1 MTLSTAFRRRLKLAA
16 IALPFALAMRSP
28 IRAQSEPQ
36 IAGPYGTLTIHNAT
50 LIDGTGSPARGPVDI
65 VIKGNV
71 IQQVVAADAVSRA
84 RDGAASAPAPAGG
97 RVIDATGM
105 YVTPGLIDMHMHL
118 NDSPGIPLE
127 YQYKLLLG
135 HGVTTVRTFNAGQ
148 MTPEQ
153 MVAEKQRSAENKIVA
168 PRLFVFP
175 FWRADPKDPRF
186 STAADA
192 AAIVREWKA
201 KGVDGVKMAGL
212 PGEYPDIF
220 KAVADEVRAQHMGL
234 AVHIAQEAVF
244 PMNAVRVAA
253 EGASTIEHHYG
264 YAESSFTDR
273 RIQKLPPDYN
283 YSSEPDRFYQTG
295 AVWLQADLKR
305 LHSDVIDSLLATQAR
320 TGFTMVPTMVVYE
333 ANRDLERAKSL
344 PWHEKFTMP
353 DVMAHWQPNPKSH
366 GSYFYHWTSTNEGD
380 WAQMYHRWMDFVED
394 YKNRGGL
401 VAVGSD
407 VGSIYALWGFG
418 TIREMELLEQA
429 GFSPLEA
436 LHSATEVGAISLG
449 DHHLGAIR
457 PGYTADLVVL
467 TANPLDDFKIMYGT
481 GATRQAPD
489 GRAVQVKGIKY
500 TIRGG
505 VVMDSQS
512 LLQDVQNMVAKAK
525 SGHTTGGAQ

>member
-1 MTLSTAFRRRLKLAA
+1 MAFPSAFRHRLTLAA
-16 IALPFALAMRSP
+16 IVLPLALTMELPL
-28 IRAQSEPQ
+28 RAQSEPQ
-36 IAGPYGTLTIHNAT
+36 TAGPYNNLTIHNAT

-65 VIKGNV
+65 IIKGNV
-71 IQQVVAADAVSRA
+71 IQQVVAADAVSRT
-84 RDGAASAPAPAGG
+84 RDGAANSPAAAGG
-97 RVIDATGM
+97 RVIDASGM
-105 YVTPGLIDMHMHL
+105 YVTPGLIDM
-118 NDSPGIPLE
+118 LE
-127 YQYKLLLG
+127 YIYKLLLG
-135 HGVTTVRTFNAGQ
+135 HGVTTVRTFSIGQ
-148 MTPEQ
+148 MTPDQ
-153 MVAEKQRSAENKIVA
+153 MVAEKQRSADNKIVA

-175 FWRADPKDPRF
+175 FWRADPKDARF
-186 STAADA
+186 STAQDA
-192 AAIVREWKA
+192 AAVVREWKA

-220 KAVADEVRAQHMGL
+220 KAVADEVHAQHMGL

-244 PMNAVRVAA
+244 PMNAVRVAT

-273 RIQKLPPDYN
+273 KIQKLPPDYN

-295 AVWLQADLKR
+295 AVWLQADLKK
-305 LHSDVIDSLLATQAR
+305 LHTDVIDALLAAQAR
-320 TGFTMVPTMVVYE
+320 TGFTMVPTMVIYE
-333 ANRDLERAKSL
+333 ANRDLERAKTF

-353 DVMAHWQPNPKSH
+353 DLMARWQPNPKSH
-366 GSYFYHWTSTNEGD
+366 GSYFYHWTSTDEAD
-380 WAQMYHRWMDFVED
+380 WAQMYHRWMDFVQD
-394 YKNRGGL
+394 YKNRGGQ

-407 VGSIYALWGFG
+407 VGFIYQLWGFG
-418 TIREMELLEQA
+418 TIRELELLEQA

-457 PGYTADLVVL
+457 PGYTADLLVL

-481 GATRQAPD
+481 GATRQTPD

-512 LLQDVQNMVAKAK
+512 LLQDVQNMVTKTKA
-525 SGHTTGGAQ
+525 GHTTGGGRQ

>member
-1 MTLSTAFRRRLKLAA
+1 MRLSTTLRRGILLAIVAVPLAA
-16 IALPFALAMRSP
+16 
-28 IRAQSEPQ
+28 QSGPET
-36 IAGPYGTLTIHNAT
+36 AGPYSTLIIRNAT

-65 VIKGNV
+65 IIKNDV
-71 IQQVVAADAVSRA
+71 IQQVVAADAVSRS
-84 RDGAASAPAPAGG
+84 RGGAANESVPADG

-135 HGVTTVRTFNAGQ
+135 HGVTTVRVFNIGNR
-148 MTPEQ
+148 TPAQ
-153 MVAEKQRSAENKIVA
+153 MVAEKQLIAENKVVA
-168 PRLFVFP
+168 PRMYVFP

-186 STAADA
+186 SLASDA
-192 AAIVREWKA
+192 AQIVREWKA
-201 KGVDGVKMAGL
+201 LGVDGVKMAGL

-220 KAVADEVRAQHMGL
+220 KAVADEVHAQHMGL
-234 AVHIAQEAVF
+234 AIHIAQEAVF

-295 AVWLQADLKR
+295 AVWLQANLKK

-333 ANRDLERAKSL
+333 ANRDLERAKAL

-366 GSYFYHWTSTNEGD
+366 GSYFYHWTSIDEGD

-394 YKNRGGL
+394 FKNRGGN

-407 VGSIYALWGFG
+407 VGSIYALWGFA

-436 LHSATEVGAISLG
+436 FHSATEVGAISLG
-449 DHHLGAIR
+449 NHHLGAIR
-457 PGYTADLVVL
+457 PGYTADLLVL
-467 TANPLDDFKIMYGT
+467 TANPLDDFKVMYGT
-481 GATRQAPD
+481 GATRQGPD
-489 GRAVQVKGIKY
+489 GRVVHEKAIKY
-500 TIRGG
+500 TIRAG
-505 VVMDSQS
+505 VVMDSQA
-512 LLQDVQNMVAKAK
+512 LLGDVQNMVAKAK
-525 SGHTTGGAQ
+525 SVHTTGGARQ